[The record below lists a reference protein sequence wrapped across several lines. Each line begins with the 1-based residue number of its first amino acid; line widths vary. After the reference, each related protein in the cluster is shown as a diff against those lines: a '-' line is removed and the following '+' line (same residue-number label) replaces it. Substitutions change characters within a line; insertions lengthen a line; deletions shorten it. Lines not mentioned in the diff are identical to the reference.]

1 MPSVSQMPKNLG
13 VLRNPSSRELREL
26 RQILSDVAYVTLA
39 AAGAVP
45 VPSVELGD
53 AISRIL
59 LWRSRVTANL
69 AERLVN
75 HPVDVTTSLSPTT
88 QGNEGE
94 DQ

>member
-1 MPSVSQMPKNLG
+1 MSTMPKNLG
-13 VLRNPSSRELREL
+13 VSRTPSSRELREL

-59 LWRSRVTANL
+59 LWRSRVTARL
-69 AERLVN
+69 AERLVETD
-75 HPVDVTTSLSPTT
+75 VDVTTPASLSTT

-94 DQ
+94 DDAT